1 MGISPIDEVFYLS
14 SKFNIRVIWL
24 TYVLHLVCGYF
35 AQCNHRFVI
44 LGSVY
49 RPFFEGF
56 KGVWPKKTREREGRL
71 RGTSKV
77 ALKEKKRQKKRKNKR

>member
-1 MGISPIDEVFYLS
+1 
-14 SKFNIRVIWL
+14 
-24 TYVLHLVCGYF
+24 
-35 AQCNHRFVI
+35 VI

-71 RGTSKV
+71 MGTSEE

>member
-1 MGISPIDEVFYLS
+1 
-14 SKFNIRVIWL
+14 
-24 TYVLHLVCGYF
+24 
-35 AQCNHRFVI
+35 VI

-49 RPFFEGF
+49 RPFFEEF

-77 ALKEKKRQKKRKNKR
+77 ALKEEKRQKKRKDTR

>member
-1 MGISPIDEVFYLS
+1 
-14 SKFNIRVIWL
+14 
-24 TYVLHLVCGYF
+24 
-35 AQCNHRFVI
+35 VI

-77 ALKEKKRQKKRKNKR
+77 ALKEKKRHKKRLKRKRDKRKRKRDKKRERTRDRR